1 VQSHAT
7 AAAGDDGKWVALM
20 MRGLRPLFAL
30 AAVLVAANVHATEMV
45 EIPTPPPAA
54 PPVCCVVVAAADNS
68 DPQLLVAVDAG
79 PSYRAAF
86 GTSLVGVAAEVLLGG
101 DTPRVSFAGR
111 LHVEF
116 GSTFG
121 LPYEDVGA
129 GMLVMARLSPR
140 IRLGVGFLFGTF
152 LYQRASASRVTDPTV
167 WAPSMAV
174 DGQLTIDILRTRR
187 GGALFVRARVGYDYI
202 DSIKDGAG
210 SSAALAASLG
220 YRY

>member
-1 VQSHAT
+1 
-7 AAAGDDGKWVALM
+7 M

-30 AAVLVAANVHATEMV
+30 AAVALAANAHATEMV
-45 EIPTPPPAA
+45 EIPTPSPPPPA
-54 PPVCCVVVAAADNS
+54 CCVVSATADKS
-68 DPQLLVAVDAG
+68 DPQLLVAVDGG

-86 GTSLVGVAAEVLLGG
+86 GTSLVGLAAEVMLGG
-101 DTPRVSFAGR
+101 DAPRVSFAGR
-111 LHVEF
+111 LHGEV
-116 GSTFG
+116 GSTLG

-140 IRLGVGFLFGTF
+140 IRLGVGFLFGIF
-152 LYQRASASRVTDPTV
+152 MYQRASASRVTDPTV

-174 DGQLTIDILRTRR
+174 DGQLTVDVVRTRR

-202 DSIKDGAG
+202 DSIKDSAG